1 MRYLRYIVIGTALGF
16 SACNV
21 NEEKNVSKEA
31 APMMMKNDFTT
42 ITLQKSNPVV
52 KLKLAGEIVADK
64 EVPLYAKVNSYVK
77 RLQVDIGTEVKEGQV
92 LIVLEAPEIQA
103 QLAAIKSRW
112 VAQEAI
118 YIATKAN
125 YDRMF
130 KASETEGTI
139 SRDALDQI
147 TAKKLSDEAQ
157 LTAAKSAYDELKV
170 MEDYLIIRA
179 PFSGL
184 VTERNVDLGAFVG
197 PNGKGAD
204 KPLLVVQTSGKLRLA
219 LSVPEANT
227 PYLNLGDTIRFK
239 VNSLPQKDYFGKI
252 SRKSGALSL
261 KLRSERIEADLI
273 NTANEL
279 KPLMVAEAMIN
290 LHGQA
295 PTFFIPKTAL
305 VESNLGIYVIRIE
318 NNKTKKVPVVKG
330 RIMPDKFE
338 IFGELNEG
346 DHILLKASEEMEE
359 GITVE
364 GRKTLTDTKS

>member
-1 MRYLRYIVIGTALGF
+1 MKYLRYIVIGTALSF
-16 SACNV
+16 SACNP
-21 NEEKNVSKEA
+21 NEEKKEQKDA

-42 ITLQKSNPVV
+42 ITLQKSNPMV
-52 KLKLAGEIVADK
+52 KLKLAGEIIADH

-77 RLQVDIGTEVKEGQV
+77 HLKVDIGSQVSEGQV
-92 LIVLEAPEIQA
+92 LAVLEAPEIQA
-103 QLAAIKSRW
+103 QLVAIKSRW
-112 VAQEAI
+112 AAQEAI

-130 KASETEGTI
+130 KASETEGAI

-179 PFSGL
+179 PFSGV

-197 PNGKGAD
+197 PNGKGSD
-204 KPLLVVQTSGKLRLA
+204 KPLLVVQTNGKLRLA

-227 PYLNLGDTIRFK
+227 PYLNVGDTIRFK
-239 VNSLPQKDYFGKI
+239 VNALPQNDYFGKI

-273 NTANEL
+273 NAANEL
-279 KPLMVAEAMIN
+279 KPLMVAEAIIT
-290 LHGQA
+290 LQGQT

-305 VESNLGIYVIRIE
+305 VESNLGVYVIRIE
-318 NNKTKKVPVVKG
+318 NNKTKKVPVAKG
-330 RIMPDKFE
+330 RVMPDKFE
-338 IFGELNEG
+338 VFGALSEG
-346 DHILLKASEEMEE
+346 DNILLKASEEMEE
-359 GITVE
+359 GMMVE
-364 GRKTLTDTKS
+364 SSPKTSVH